1 MSTRIYDGARGAPLA
16 EADDD
21 WFATVQQQPA
31 ELDDTSWENEL
42 EWQLRDPRMQPD
54 LGRRRAAVGLAVLV
68 AVFLVFAGALVGR
81 ATKGS
86 STKVVTVA
94 AAPQAQETPPTSGA
108 ADTLSATSTPSASTP
123 SASPSTNTP
132 ATGTSTF
139 TPSAGASTLG
149 SSAVPTD
156 ATLRGGSKGAAVIAL
171 QQALTALGYAPGTA
185 DGTYGATTAEAV
197 TAFQKAKSLTA
208 DGVAGATT
216 LAAINAALAS
226 G

>member
-21 WFATVQQQPA
+21 WFAAVEQQPA
-31 ELDDTSWENEL
+31 ELDDMAWENEL
-42 EWQLRDPRMQPD
+42 EWQLRDPTQLD
-54 LGRRRAAVGLAVLV
+54 LGGRRAVGVAALV
-68 AVFLVFAGALVGR
+68 AVLLVLAGVFIGR
-81 ATKGS
+81 ETKGS

-94 AAPQAQETPPTSGA
+94 AAPQAQEAPPASAA
-108 ADTLSATSTPSASTP
+108 ADTLPVTSTPSTSASTPATSTGTSTPSAGPGTP
-123 SASPSTNTP
+123 
-132 ATGTSTF
+132 
-139 TPSAGASTLG
+139 G

-156 ATLRGGSKGAAVIAL
+156 ATLQSGVKGAAVIAL
-171 QQALTALGYAPGTA
+171 QQALTALGYVPGTA
-185 DGTYGATTAEAV
+185 DGTFGATTAQAV

>member
-1 MSTRIYDGARGAPLA
+1 MSTRIYDGARGALRA

-31 ELDDTSWENEL
+31 ELDDLSWENEL
-42 EWQLRDPRMQPD
+42 EWQLRDPAQPD
-54 LGRRRAAVGLAVLV
+54 SSRRRASVGLAVLV
-68 AVFLVFAGALVGR
+68 AVFLVFAGGLIGR
-81 ATKGS
+81 ETKGS

-94 AAPQAQETPPTSGA
+94 AAPQVQETPATSAA
-108 ADTLSATSTPSASTP
+108 ADKSAATSTPSTSTSTP
-123 SASPSTNTP
+123 GANTP
-132 ATGTSTF
+132 AAST
-139 TPSAGASTLG
+139 GASTSSIGSSSPG

-156 ATLRGGSKGAAVIAL
+156 ATLRGGAKGAAVTAL

-185 DGTYGATTAEAV
+185 DGAYGATTAQAV

-216 LAAINAALAS
+216 LAAINAGLAS